1 MVNANPSAAAGGQTI
16 SYVENGKLCQLH
28 GGLILNHHK
37 CESMARPLARPLLP
51 DYLRVSLR
59 LNRGNVSQAVVET
72 GDKVLKGQ
80 VIAVPDTPRGVF
92 VHAPTS
98 GTVMEI
104 TQRPVATPDAD
115 LAPVVCIRPDGKDQ
129 WVELTPV
136 DEPYSLSRPEIVQR
150 IREAGIVGMG
160 GAGFPTHLKYQ
171 KPAELLI
178 VNGAECEPY
187 ISCDERLMLDYP
199 HELLEGTRLLMHAA
213 GASQAIIA
221 LEDQVGTVRSRLEKI
236 IREENIP
243 GIRVVKVPTIYP
255 AGGEKQLIK
264 VLTCQEV
271 PSGGI
276 PMDLGIVVQNT
287 ATAKAVRDAIVLGKP
302 LIERIVTVTGDVVGE
317 PRNFETLVGTPFRHL
332 LKLAQTD
339 CDRLHRLVVGGP
351 MMGYAMPET
360 GIGIDKTSNCLL
372 ALSEE
377 ITRHHGPLMPCI
389 RCGECVEVC
398 PQELLPQQLYWYIK
412 GENLEMAREHHVFDC
427 IECGACAWVCPSQ
440 IKLVDYYRYA
450 KAELR
455 YLDYKKSKAERARIR
470 HEKHDRRLERLKAE
484 RAARRKRH
492 TRRLQ
497 DPSKSADTIAA
508 TLQRLKQQSPE
519 PAQGDK
525 LPDTAAASAK
535 TSGQAATSAPAT
547 TTETAKRTPEDSVE

>member
-1 MVNANPSAAAGGQTI
+1 MVGNSETI
-16 SYVENGKLCQLH
+16 SYVDNGKLCQFH
-28 GGLILNHHK
+28 GGLILEHHK
-37 CESMARPLARPLLP
+37 CDSMARPLAHPLLP
-51 DYLRVSLR
+51 EYLRVSLR
-59 LNRGNVSQAVVET
+59 LNRGNVSKPVVNT

-80 VIAVPDTPRGVF
+80 VIAVPDTPRGVY

-98 GTVMEI
+98 GIIMEI
-104 TQRPVATPDAD
+104 TQRPVASPDAD

-129 WVELTPV
+129 WAPRQAVT
-136 DEPYSLSRPEIVQR
+136 EPFSLSRQELVQR

-160 GAGFPTHLKYQ
+160 GAGFPTHIKYQ

-178 VNGAECEPY
+178 INGAECEPY

-199 HELLEGTRLLMHAA
+199 HELLQGTRLLMHAS
-213 GASQAIIA
+213 GAKEAIIA
-221 LEDQVGTVRSRLEKI
+221 IEDQVGRVRSVLEKI
-236 IREENIP
+236 IREKHYP
-243 GIRVVKVPTIYP
+243 GIRVLKVPTIYP

-287 ATAKAVRDAIVLGKP
+287 GTAKAVRDAIFEGMP
-302 LIERIVTVTGDVVGE
+302 LIQRIVTVTGDVVGE
-317 PRNFETLVGTPFRHL
+317 PRNFEALIGTPFRHL
-332 LKLAQTD
+332 LSLTHTD
-339 CDRLHRLVVGGP
+339 DERLHRLVVGGP
-351 MMGYAMPET
+351 MMGYAMPEV

-389 RCGECVEVC
+389 RCGECVNVC
-398 PQELLPQQLYWYIK
+398 PQELLPHQLHWYIK

-455 YLDYKKSKAERARIR
+455 YLDYKKAKAERARER

-492 TRRLQ
+492 TQRLK
-497 DPSKSADTIAA
+497 DPTAARENIAA
-508 TLQRLKQQSPE
+508 TLERLKQKPARSSAGETVSVSPE
-519 PAQGDK
+519 SDK
-525 LPDTAAASAK
+525 EKDNTAK
-535 TSGQAATSAPAT
+535 TRANG
-547 TTETAKRTPEDSVE
+547 TETIPSGKDNNPA

>member
-1 MVNANPSAAAGGQTI
+1 MVNETI
-16 SYVENGKLCQLH
+16 SYVENGKLCQFH
-28 GGLILNHHK
+28 GGLILEHHK

-59 LNRGNVSQAVVET
+59 LNRGNVSKPVVDV

-80 VIAVPDTPRGVF
+80 IIAVPDTPRGVY

-104 TQRPVATPDAD
+104 THRPVASPDAD

-129 WVELTPV
+129 WTPLEPVEDPFAL
-136 DEPYSLSRPEIVQR
+136 DRPTLAQH
-150 IREAGIVGMG
+150 IRKAGIVGMG

-178 VNGAECEPY
+178 INGAECEPY

-199 HELLEGTRLLMHAA
+199 HELLTGTRLLMHAA
-213 GASQAIIA
+213 GAKKAIIA
-221 LEDQVGTVRSRLEKI
+221 LEDQVGGVRSVLEKI
-236 IREENIP
+236 IQEKGYT

-287 ATAKAVRDAIVLGKP
+287 GTAKAVHDAIILGKP
-302 LIERIVTVTGDVVGE
+302 LVDRIVTVTGDVVEE
-317 PRNFETLVGTPFRHL
+317 PRNFSALIGTPFRHL
-332 LKLAQTD
+332 LKLANT
-339 CDRLHRLVVGGP
+339 RHEKLHRLVVGGP
-351 MMGYAMPET
+351 MMGYAMPED

-389 RCGECVEVC
+389 RCGECVNVC
-398 PQELLPQQLYWYIK
+398 PQELLPQQLHWYIQ
-412 GENLEMAREHHVFDC
+412 GGDLEMARQHHVFDC

-450 KAELR
+450 KADLR
-455 YLDYKKSKAERARIR
+455 YLDYKKTKAERSRIR
-470 HEKHDRRLERLKAE
+470 HERHDRRLERLKAE

-492 TRRLQ
+492 ARRLR
-497 DPSKSADTIAA
+497 DPEKSSQVIADT
-508 TLQRLKQQSPE
+508 LERLKAQQPS
-519 PAQGDK
+519 AAKNDSMKTTSQDK
-525 LPDTAAASAK
+525 R
-535 TSGQAATSAPAT
+535 QAAVADNGSSNNTGKDNALT
-547 TTETAKRTPEDSVE
+547 